1 MQHSIPGTDL
11 PPGGLRRPDLRPL
24 WLILLL
30 ALAPVLASTAL
41 YFWWQP
47 QATHSIGTL
56 LVQPLPA
63 AQAKG
68 WPHGRW
74 VLLSVG
80 QGCDTACRQRRFA
93 MQQIRTAQG
102 EAAERVQLRLQAN
115 HSGLREDGF
124 YLVDPQRNLVLFYA
138 DGTPPTAVI
147 REVGKVLKT
156 NNGLG

>member
-1 MQHSIPGTDL
+1 MEYSIPGTE
-11 PPGGLRRPDLRPL
+11 LRRRNLRPL

-30 ALAPVLASTAL
+30 ALAPVVTSTAL

-47 QATHSIGTL
+47 QATHSVGTL
-56 LVQPLPA
+56 LVQPLPV
-63 AQAKG
+63 AQVQG
-68 WPHGRW
+68 WPQARW

-80 QGCDTACRQRRFA
+80 QGCDAACRQRYFA

-102 EAAERVQLRLQAN
+102 EAAERVQLLQQAN
-115 HSGLREDGF
+115 RSGLREDGF
-124 YLVDPQRNLVLFYA
+124 YLVDPLRNLVLFYA

-147 REVGKVLKT
+147 REIGKVLKT

>member
-1 MQHSIPGTDL
+1 MEYSIPGTE
-11 PPGGLRRPDLRPL
+11 LRRRNLRPL

-30 ALAPVLASTAL
+30 ALAPVVASTAL

-47 QATHSIGTL
+47 QTTHSVGTL

-63 AQAKG
+63 AQAQG
-68 WPHGRW
+68 WPQARW

-80 QGCDTACRQRRFA
+80 QGCDAVCRQRHFA

-102 EAAERVQLRLQAN
+102 EAAERVQLLQQAN
-115 HSGLREDGF
+115 RSGLREDGF
-124 YLVDPQRNLVLFYA
+124 YLVDPLRNLVLFYA

-147 REVGKVLKT
+147 REIGKVLKT